1 MKVDS
6 LFMVG
11 NVTFI
16 PELVEEVRKDLSS
29 GADPVQCVFSAD
41 RLECA
46 AQGAWWVI
54 YEKMK
59 GRLSFSSTKGIWLRD
74 DVSNCSTPS
83 ENCILVGMEDNEN
96 CKVVPGGLYMSNAE
110 VCYNSAYSIRGQLS
124 NAEVCYNSSHSILNK
139 SSINEKSSEAAS
151 DDMTDAVDDDS
162 NEEVLSEVNSNAVID
177 EEMQKVHAA
186 EIV

>member
-16 PELVEEVRKDLSS
+16 PELAEKVREELSR
-29 GADPVQCVFSAD
+29 GTDPVQCVFSAD

-46 AQGAWWVI
+46 AQGAWWAI

-110 VCYNSAYSIRGQLS
+110 VCYNSF
-124 NAEVCYNSSHSILNK
+124 HSIINK

-151 DDMTDAVDDDS
+151 DDMTDAVDDDP